1 MKYHNEQ
8 KKCKEA
14 IINSKGF
21 CKWGKFYNQTCEC
34 KLHKPC
40 WCPYAW
46 KYYDKNN
53 K

>member
-8 KKCKEA
+8 EKCKEA
-14 IINSKGF
+14 IMNSKGF
-21 CKWGKFYNQTCEC
+21 CKWGKFYNQMCEC

-40 WCPYAW
+40 LCPHAW
-46 KYYDKNN
+46 RYYGDN